1 MRQHP
6 WTVHEL
12 AARMPG
18 GPLKRLIGGDV
29 LANVSLG
36 RKGWGVAF
44 LWMLLY
50 WISDMACLAIAFFAV
65 GALLPWQGLLIAYAA
80 ASWRRCCRSP
90 PGARRH
96 RGEHERCPG
105 HRPSQPVRTPWQH
118 RSPPGSPAAS
128 HLASPSRRARRPVE

>member
-65 GALLPWQGLLIAYAA
+65 GALLPWQGPLIAYWAVLPA
-80 ASWRRCCRSP
+80 GGVCYMSLRRRRS
-90 PGARRH
+90 
-96 RGEHERCPG
+96 PG